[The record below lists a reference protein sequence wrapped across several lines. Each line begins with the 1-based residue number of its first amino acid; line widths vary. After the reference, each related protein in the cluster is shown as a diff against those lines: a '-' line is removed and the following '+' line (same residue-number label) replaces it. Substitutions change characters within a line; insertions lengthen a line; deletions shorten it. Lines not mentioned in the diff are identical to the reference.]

1 MVSERPRVDS
11 VRDIAI
17 DPKDWI
23 EIQHL
28 WSAYARYSDTP
39 DIERYTELFTE
50 DATWKLRSSGDVGPE
65 WVGWYPP
72 QTFVGR
78 DEMIAGLG
86 THAGNVKFGQ
96 ANAEFPTMHVMSSP
110 IISVDGD
117 SAHGSWYLS
126 TFRLMVAGDESPAKS
141 GGKYEVDFV
150 RVDGRWWIKD
160 VYLDLFWTAGP
171 GSLRG

>member
-1 MVSERPRVDS
+1 MASERPAEISLRSIS
-11 VRDIAI
+11 V

-28 WSAYARYSDTP
+28 WSVYARYSDTP
-39 DIERYTELFTE
+39 DIERYREIFTP
-50 DATWKLRSSGDVGPE
+50 DATWKLRSSGTVSAE

-72 QTFVGR
+72 QTFIGL
-78 DEMIAGLG
+78 EPMLAGLG
-86 THAGNVKFGQ
+86 QHAKNVKFGS

-110 IISVDGD
+110 LISVDGD
-117 SAHGSWYLS
+117 TAHGSWYLS

-150 RVDGRWWIKD
+150 RIDGQWWIKD
-160 VYLDLFWTAGP
+160 VYLDLYWTAGP
-171 GSLRG
+171 GSLR